1 MSVARRR
8 GLRAVAGAAGI
19 ALLAPLG
26 GCASWVATQSN
37 LLRRAAP
44 AGLPVQAE
52 VTAVP
57 FFPQTRWH
65 CGPAALAT
73 VLGHA
78 GLPQSPDA
86 LARDVF
92 LPAREGTLQVE
103 MLTGARRHGAFA
115 VELPARIEALLQELA
130 AGHPVVVLQNLGL
143 SIAPV
148 WHYAVLVGY
157 DLARSEVILR
167 SGEVEREVLGL
178 STFEL
183 TWARG
188 GYWAFVSLP
197 PGRLPATADEAALL
211 AAAIAFERSAPP
223 VSSARVYTSL
233 LQRWPDNLN
242 AAVGLG
248 NARHAVGDLRGAE
261 LAFEAAAMRHDS
273 AAAWNNL
280 AQTRLELGDRAGARQ
295 AARRAVAR
303 ADAAEPRWAAA
314 ARQTLQATLD

>member
-1 MSVARRR
+1 
-8 GLRAVAGAAGI
+8 LRAVAGAAGI

-26 GCASWVATQSN
+26 GCASWVATQSHS
-37 LLRRAAP
+37 LRRAPP
-44 AGLPVQAE
+44 AGLPAQAE
-52 VTAVP
+52 LSAVP

-73 VLGHA
+73 VLGDA
-78 GLPQSPDA
+78 GLPQPPDV

-92 LPAREGTLQVE
+92 LPAREGTLQIE
-103 MLTGARRHGAFA
+103 MLAGARRHGAFA
-115 VELPARIEALLQELA
+115 VELPGRIEALLQELA

-143 SIAPV
+143 PIAPL

-157 DLARSEVILR
+157 DLTRSEVILR

-183 TWARG
+183 TWARS
-188 GYWAFVSLP
+188 GYWAFVALP
-197 PGRLPATADEAALL
+197 PGALPVTADEAALL
-211 AAAIAFERSAPP
+211 AAAIAFERAAPP
-223 VSSARVYTSL
+223 ASAARVYASV

-242 AAVGLG
+242 AAIGVG
-248 NARHAVGDLRGAE
+248 NTRHAAGDLRGAAQ
-261 LAFEAAAMRHDS
+261 AFEAAALRHDS

-280 AQTRLELGDRAGARQ
+280 AQTRLALGDRAAARQ
-295 AARRAVAR
+295 AAQRAVER
-303 ADAAEPRWAAA
+303 AETTEPQWLAT

>member
-1 MSVARRR
+1 MTLTRRCA
-8 GLRAVAGAAGI
+8 LRTGAGAAGI

-26 GCASWVATQSN
+26 GCASWVATQAN
-37 LLRRAAP
+37 VLRRAPP
-44 AGLPVQAE
+44 AGLPPQAE
-52 VTAVP
+52 LTAVP
-57 FFPQTRWH
+57 FFAQTRWH
-65 CGPAALAT
+65 CGPAALAM

-92 LPAREGTLQVE
+92 LPARGGTLQIE
-103 MLTGARRHGAFA
+103 MLSGARRHDAFA
-115 VELPARIEALLQELA
+115 VALSGRLEDLLQELA

-143 SIAPV
+143 SIAPL

-183 TWARG
+183 TWARS
-188 GYWAFVSLP
+188 GYWAFVALP
-197 PGRLPATADEAALL
+197 PGRLPVTADEVAVMS
-211 AAAIAFERSAPP
+211 AAIAFERAAPP
-223 VSSARVYTSL
+223 ASAARVYASV

-242 AAVGLG
+242 AAIGLG
-248 NARHAVGDLRGAE
+248 NSRHAAGDLRGAAQ
-261 LAFEAAAMRHDS
+261 AFEAAALRHDS

-280 AQTRLELGDRAGARQ
+280 AQTRLALGDRAAARQ
-295 AARRAVAR
+295 AARRAVER
-303 ADAAEPRWAAA
+303 AEVAEPQWLAA
-314 ARQTLQATLD
+314 ARLSLQAAQD

>member
-1 MSVARRR
+1 
-8 GLRAVAGAAGI
+8 LQAVAGAAGI

-26 GCASWVATQSN
+26 GCASWVATQAN
-37 LLRRAAP
+37 VLRRAPP
-44 AGLPVQAE
+44 AGLPMQAE
-52 VTAVP
+52 LTAVP

-92 LPAREGTLQVE
+92 LPAREGTLQIE
-103 MLTGARRHGAFA
+103 MLAGARRHGAFA
-115 VELPARIEALLQELA
+115 VELPGRVEALLQELA

-143 SIAPV
+143 TIAPL

-183 TWARG
+183 TWARS
-188 GYWAFVSLP
+188 GYWALVALP
-197 PGRLPATADEAALL
+197 PGTLPITADEAAVLS
-211 AAAIAFERSAPP
+211 AAIAFERLAPP
-223 VSSARVYTSL
+223 ALAARVYASV

-248 NARHAVGDLRGAE
+248 NSRYAAGDLHGAAQ
-261 LAFEAAAMRHDS
+261 AFEAAALRHGS
-273 AAAWNNL
+273 AAAWINL
-280 AQTRLELGDRAGARQ
+280 AQTRLALGDQAAARQ
-295 AARRAVAR
+295 AAQRAVER
-303 ADAAEPRWAAA
+303 AEMVEPQWLAA